1 MKPVVVKLYGLFP
14 ITKRRYIFSM
24 VFSVVVVVLSVG
36 WARLKLGLPF
46 PWEDETFPKALG
58 EIWLARNFYWLVLG
72 GLVLGLVDSIFVFRR
87 FAKAAVQEPPS
98 ARAFLK

>member
-14 ITKRRYIFSM
+14 ITKKRYIFSM
-24 VFSVVVVVLSVG
+24 VFSVIVMALSVG

-46 PWEDETFPKALG
+46 PWEDEPFPKALG
-58 EIWLARNFYWLVLG
+58 EILLARYFYWLVLG

-87 FAKAAVQEPPS
+87 FAKAAAPEPPS

>member
-14 ITKRRYIFSM
+14 ITKKRYIVSM
-24 VFSVVVVVLSVG
+24 VFSVVVVALSVG

-46 PWEDETFPKALG
+46 SWEDEPFPKALG

-87 FAKAAVQEPPS
+87 FAKASAPEPPS